1 MNFVFSEPQ
10 IKRHPTNMTLV
21 VESKAVLPC
30 LTLGYPKPEISWIKE
45 DDLIK
50 VNGAFFLTYNFLLSI
65 NLLDQY

>member
-1 MNFVFSEPQ
+1 
-10 IKRHPTNMTLV
+10 MTLV

-50 VNGAFFLTYNFLLSI
+50 VI
-65 NLLDQY
+65 NLTS